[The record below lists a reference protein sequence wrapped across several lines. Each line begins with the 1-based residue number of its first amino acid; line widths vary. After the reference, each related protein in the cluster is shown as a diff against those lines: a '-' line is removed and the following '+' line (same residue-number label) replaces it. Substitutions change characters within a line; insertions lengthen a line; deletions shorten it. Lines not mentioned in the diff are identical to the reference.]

1 MTAKSIL
8 NLADFL
14 FHLDRRDVMDGKR
27 RNKAT
32 KKGGTGPQQGRVS
45 EARLKELQAVFQS
58 FGLNPSTPY
67 QGAEDLARRFQRV
80 GLLRSDGVTFS
91 TSASSLSYDG

>member
-1 MTAKSIL
+1 
-8 NLADFL
+8 
-14 FHLDRRDVMDGKR
+14 MDGKR

-32 KKGGTGPQQGRVS
+32 KKGTGPQQGRVS
-45 EARLKELQAVFQS
+45 EARLKELQTVFQS

-91 TSASSLSYDG
+91 TSASSLFYEG